1 MLFITYLLDTI
12 LIYKNKH
19 RIVLI
24 LYNVIYTYYYGRG
37 YRSQEEIDDYILLLC
52 ILILRIDL

>member
-1 MLFITYLLDTI
+1 MGSNI